1 MIDSFAVFKRSYWK
15 LIKQLDTTTI
25 STATTTDRHYLEK
38 KMYSLVYNLLL
49 GYYQTVTTTHFYM
62 IMF

>member
-25 STATTTDRHYLEK
+25 STATTDRHYLEK
-38 KMYSLVYNLLL
+38 KMYSLVYNFLL